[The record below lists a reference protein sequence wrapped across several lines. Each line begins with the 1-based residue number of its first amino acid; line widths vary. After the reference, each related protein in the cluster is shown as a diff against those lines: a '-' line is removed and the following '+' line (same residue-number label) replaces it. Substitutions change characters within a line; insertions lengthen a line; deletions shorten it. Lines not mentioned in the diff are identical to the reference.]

1 MPRADQVTID
11 LLTDYFD
18 AMEAKNFDRLGSHYT
33 DDVSLTFANAP
44 TITGRDAMLNRMT
57 TLLRKVK
64 SLAHPL
70 INVWQEEDGVVI
82 FEATS
87 IWRFD
92 DDREVKINA
101 CSIFTLVDGKFTD
114 QRIYV
119 DNAPVDPFLS

>member
-1 MPRADQVTID
+1 MPRADQATIE

-18 AMEAKNFDRLGSHYT
+18 AMEAKNFDRLASYYT
-33 DDVSLTFANAP
+33 DDVSLTLANAP
-44 TITGRDAMLNRMT
+44 TITGRDAMLNQMT
-57 TLLRKVK
+57 TLLGKVK

-70 INVWQEEDGVVI
+70 INVWQEDGRVVI
-82 FEATS
+82 FEVTS
-87 IWRFD
+87 IWRFH

-119 DNAPVDPFLS
+119 DNAPIDPFLS